1 MANLYPANQALSVP
15 VAKLNNAGSVF
26 LDIPK
31 ELDEVRKS
39 VEASI
44 AELLSKV
51 EDLMT
56 VATKRGT
63 ARSEIAHYQEKI
75 AKLADDAKNVGD
87 AKKQGKAESNQG
99 K

>member
-26 LDIPK
+26 LDLPK

-39 VEASI
+39 IEASI

-51 EDLMT
+51 EELMLQ
-56 VATKRGT
+56 ANKRGT
-63 ARSEIAHYQEKI
+63 ARAEIGHYQEKI
-75 AKLADDAKNVGD
+75 AKLADDAKSVGD
-87 AKKQGKAESNQG
+87 PKKQIKAESNQA